1 MYPSPENPYPPS
13 ENPYPSSENPYP
25 SPEHPDEL
33 DPRYGGPRP
42 PLGGPAPMST
52 PLSAPLAADVLP
64 TGPSHWTALP
74 AESPPSM
81 VPPSTPP
88 PTPPP
93 PTPPPPTPP
102 PPASVSADASPAD
115 EQRARIRDDVEGLRL
130 RASVAASWLETSSHY
145 AQLVNHAGVVPVTA
159 RFSRE
164 DLMFL
169 GEARGQMLRFA
180 DLALR
185 LIELHQPGDAG
196 GLSTHPSSPILRCRS
211 CMWRWPC
218 PTFSIVTEVLDRPAP
233 T

>member
-1 MYPSPENPYPPS
+1 
-13 ENPYPSSENPYP
+13 
-25 SPEHPDEL
+25 
-33 DPRYGGPRP
+33 
-42 PLGGPAPMST
+42 MSA

-64 TGPSHWTALP
+64 AGTSQR
-74 AESPPSM
+74 
-81 VPPSTPP
+81 PSTPP
-88 PTPPP
+88 PLMPPSPMPQP
-93 PTPPPPTPP
+93 PMPPP
-102 PPASVSADASPAD
+102 PPASVSADASPTD

>member
-13 ENPYPSSENPYP
+13 ENPYPS
-25 SPEHPDEL
+25 PEHPDET
-33 DPRYGGPRP
+33 DPRRYGEPRP
-42 PLGGPAPMST
+42 PRGGPPPMSA
-52 PLSAPLAADVLP
+52 PLSAPLAADMLP
-64 TGPSHWTALP
+64 TGTST
-74 AESPPSM
+74 SQRPSM
-81 VPPSTPP
+81 
-88 PTPPP
+88 PPP
-93 PTPPPPTPP
+93 PVAHSPMPQPPMPSPPMPPPPA
-102 PPASVSADASPAD
+102 ASVSADTSPTD
-115 EQRARIRDDVEGLRL
+115 DQRARIRDDVEGLRL

>member
-1 MYPSPENPYPPS
+1 MYPSP

-25 SPEHPDEL
+25 SPERPDET
-33 DPRYGGPRP
+33 DPRYGELRP
-42 PLGGPAPMST
+42 PMSA

-64 TGPSHWTALP
+64 TGTSTSQRPS
-74 AESPPSM
+74 
-81 VPPSTPP
+81 VPPM
-88 PTPPP
+88 PPP
-93 PTPPPPTPP
+93 PMPPP
-102 PPASVSADASPAD
+102 PPASVSADTSPTD
-115 EQRARIRDDVEGLRL
+115 EQRARLRDDVEGLRL

-145 AQLVNHAGVVPVTA
+145 AQLINDAGVVPVTA

-185 LIELHQPGDAG
+185 LIDLHQPGDAG

>member
-13 ENPYPSSENPYP
+13 ENPYPPSENPYP
-25 SPEHPDEL
+25 AREHPDET
-33 DPRYGGPRP
+33 DPRYGELRP
-42 PLGGPAPMST
+42 PRGGPPPLSA

-64 TGPSHWTALP
+64 AGQSQRPS
-74 AESPPSM
+74 
-81 VPPSTPP
+81 
-88 PTPPP
+88 PPP
-93 PTPPPPTPP
+93 PLMPPSPMPQPPMPPPPMPPP
-102 PPASVSADASPAD
+102 PPASVSADASPTD

>member
-13 ENPYPSSENPYP
+13 ENPYPPSENPYP
-25 SPEHPDEL
+25 AREHPDET
-33 DPRYGGPRP
+33 DPRYGELRP
-42 PLGGPAPMST
+42 PRGGPPPLSA

-64 TGPSHWTALP
+64 AGQSQR
-74 AESPPSM
+74 
-81 VPPSTPP
+81 PSTPP
-88 PTPPP
+88 PLMPPSPMPQHPMPPP
-93 PTPPPPTPP
+93 PMPPP
-102 PPASVSADASPAD
+102 PPASVSADASPTD

>member
-1 MYPSPENPYPPS
+1 MYPSP

-25 SPEHPDEL
+25 SPERPDET
-33 DPRYGGPRP
+33 DPRYGELRP
-42 PLGGPAPMST
+42 PLGGPPPMSA

-64 TGPSHWTALP
+64 TGTSTSQRPSMPPPMPPLP
-74 AESPPSM
+74 MPPPSM
-81 VPPSTPP
+81 P
-88 PTPPP
+88 
-93 PTPPPPTPP
+93 PP
-102 PPASVSADASPAD
+102 PPASVSADTSPTD
-115 EQRARIRDDVEGLRL
+115 EQRARLRDDVEGLRL

-145 AQLVNHAGVVPVTA
+145 AQLINHAGVVPVTA

-185 LIELHQPGDAG
+185 LIDLHQPGDAG
-196 GLSTHPSSPILRCRS
+196 GLSTHPSSPIVRCRS

>member
-1 MYPSPENPYPPS
+1 MPAS
-13 ENPYPSSENPYP
+13 
-25 SPEHPDEL
+25 
-33 DPRYGGPRP
+33 GPLP
-42 PLGGPAPMST
+42 
-52 PLSAPLAADVLP
+52 APLAADLLP
-64 TGPSHWTALP
+64 PSALP
-74 AESPPSM
+74 AEPAHAISPLPSPSLPPPSL
-81 VPPSTPP
+81 P
-88 PTPPP
+88 
-93 PTPPPPTPP
+93 
-102 PPASVSADASPAD
+102 PAD

-130 RASVAASWLETSSHY
+130 RASVAASWLETSGHY

-185 LIELHQPGDAG
+185 LVDLHQPGDAG
-196 GLSTHPSSPILRCRS
+196 GITTHPSSPILRCRS

-233 T
+233 G

>member
-1 MYPSPENPYPPS
+1 MP
-13 ENPYPSSENPYP
+13 
-25 SPEHPDEL
+25 
-33 DPRYGGPRP
+33 
-42 PLGGPAPMST
+42 
-52 PLSAPLAADVLP
+52 
-64 TGPSHWTALP
+64 
-74 AESPPSM
+74 
-81 VPPSTPP
+81 
-88 PTPPP
+88 
-93 PTPPPPTPP
+93 PP
-102 PPASVSADASPAD
+102 PPAPLSAETSPAD

-130 RASVAASWLETSSHY
+130 RASVAASWLETSGHY
-145 AQLVNHAGVVPVTA
+145 AQLINHAGVVPVTA

-218 PTFSIVTEVLDRPAP
+218 PTFSIVTEVLDRPGPA
-233 T
+233 

>member
-13 ENPYPSSENPYP
+13 ENPYPSR
-25 SPEHPDEL
+25 EHPDET
-33 DPRYGGPRP
+33 DPRYGELRP
-42 PLGGPAPMST
+42 PRGGPPPMSA

-64 TGPSHWTALP
+64 AGTSQR
-74 AESPPSM
+74 
-81 VPPSTPP
+81 PSTPP
-88 PTPPP
+88 PLMPPSPMPQP
-93 PTPPPPTPP
+93 PMPHPPMPPP
-102 PPASVSADASPAD
+102 PPASVSADASRTD

>member
-1 MYPSPENPYPPS
+1 MYPSPENPYPSP
-13 ENPYPSSENPYP
+13 EDVYPSPENPYP
-25 SPEHPDEL
+25 SPENPYPSPGHPDETDL
-33 DPRYGGPRP
+33 RYGGLRP
-42 PLGGPAPMST
+42 PPGGPAPMSA

-64 TGPSHWTALP
+64 AATSTRQ
-74 AESPPSM
+74 PPSM
-81 VPPSTPP
+81 PPPSMP
-88 PTPPP
+88 
-93 PTPPPPTPP
+93 PP
-102 PPASVSADASPAD
+102 PPASVSAETSPTD

-145 AQLVNHAGVVPVTA
+145 AQLINHAGVVPVTA

-218 PTFSIVTEVLDRPAP
+218 PTFSIVSEILDRPSSA
-233 T
+233 